1 MLSGD
6 CHMRQRRLAWW
17 LDSPVMRNPR
27 TLMAVALV
35 IALPLLFAA
44 AGGSRVAGILIGVV
58 LIAGTLAWWAISA
71 RRG

>member
-1 MLSGD
+1 
-6 CHMRQRRLAWW
+6 
-17 LDSPVMRNPR
+17 MRNPR